1 MTNEP
6 LKLLE
11 SKQENGPIM
20 PMYTINIPMDP
31 SI

>member
-1 MTNEP
+1 MIDEP

-11 SKQENGPIM
+11 SKQGNGLIL